1 MKRCEN
7 CVRLFVK
14 MALKWAQL
22 ISMDESSA
30 LRNFLCL
37 LISFEISPL
46 RKEMFSRNGLT
57 YFQWKYKF
65 TKNWNNLEYE
75 IDFHSKPLAKLLHA
89 KGIQYTITMLVWYET
104 FFIIIQWAV
113 ELPFFPPHCVSSVHT
128 HIQAHG
134 NNKPPERMGKDVSE
148 DVYRTQKKKKG
159 KNWAYVGRMWNY
171 FKWFCLPYVPCVYK
185 CTFEDLTLSLK
196 HFKSRKIVCSPPQ
209 LDFAMAW
216 SDGKLCIATYMRNV
230 LFVGNK

>member
-1 MKRCEN
+1 MK
-7 CVRLFVK
+7 LF
-14 MALKWAQL
+14 L
-22 ISMDESSA
+22 SSYNE
-30 LRNFLCL
+30 LLSCPFFL
-37 LISFEISPL
+37 LIA
-46 RKEMFSRNGLT
+46 
-57 YFQWKYKF
+57 Y
-65 TKNWNNLEYE
+65 
-75 IDFHSKPLAKLLHA
+75 H
-89 KGIQYTITMLVWYET
+89 QYT
-104 FFIIIQWAV
+104 
-113 ELPFFPPHCVSSVHT
+113 
-128 HIQAHG
+128 HIYKHMATISHQNAWEKMFLKMYTEH
-134 NNKPPERMGKDVSE
+134 
-148 DVYRTQKKKKG
+148 KKKKG